1 MDSVINSLR
10 KFWKSEAFIKT
21 NKKMKALSWVSKVN
35 NLLIKSLTDLDL
47 VRILLRDWDL
57 SEGKYIYF
65 KNLTSQGRQITS
77 TVN

>member
-1 MDSVINSLR
+1 MESVINSLR

-65 KNLTSQGRQITS
+65 KNLTSQRRQITS